1 MGPHLTHQIFRS
13 STVKIICTIF
23 WIKFDLFFNNFLL
36 SLKTNINI
44 KKLKDHWPPNS
55 PDLNPLDYFYWNA
68 VVAKMNQCLFNSR
81 AEFVANIEKACL
93 EVDQSEITKS
103 VNSFTKRVRKIED
116 NEGKY
121 IKK

>member
-1 MGPHLTHQIFRS
+1 MYRH
-13 STVKIICTIF
+13 
-23 WIKFDLFFNNFLL
+23 
-36 SLKTNINI
+36 
-44 KKLKDHWPPNS
+44 KKLKDYWPPNS